1 MINAKHLVTPI
12 LKNICARM
20 VLKIYPVLLFYF
32 FSRYVRRS
40 SSICSISSSRYVR
53 TSEKFLGEH
62 RSLFSIK
69 LQNFS
74 LKFIKLKA
82 ASQIFFIEFCKIF
95 ILRRPFLQD
104 TSGRL
109 LLIFRKYD
117 IQNFNC

>member
-40 SSICSISSSRYVR
+40 SSICSISSSRYIR
-53 TSEKFLGEH
+53 TSEKLLGEH

-82 ASQIFFIEFCKIF
+82 ASRIFFIEFCKIF